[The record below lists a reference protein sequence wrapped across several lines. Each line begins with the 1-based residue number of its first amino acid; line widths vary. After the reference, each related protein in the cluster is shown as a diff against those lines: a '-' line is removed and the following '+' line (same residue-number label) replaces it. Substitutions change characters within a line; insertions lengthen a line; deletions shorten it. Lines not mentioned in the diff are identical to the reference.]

1 MPEDIRDTQGA
12 QMLGIG
18 LPLYSR
24 VRLGAFE
31 VTTLLAGTDIL
42 KEPQKIFGINVTASE
57 FAAASE
63 ANFIPNDRFR
73 RYFLPTLVNAGGELV
88 LFDTG
93 LPGDPPGVV
102 TALKAAG
109 YAPEQVD
116 TVVLTHM
123 HPDHIGGLMT
133 GGAPTFPNA
142 RYVAG
147 SVEYDHWSGLEAGN
161 RGGDLVR
168 QLVTP
173 LAAKMS
179 FVQEGSAVAPGIT
192 ATELFGH
199 TPGHMGFVLESEG
212 KRLVLA
218 GDFANHYVWS
228 LAYPDWQVSW
238 DMDKDAATRLRRR
251 VLDMAADERIPLIG
265 FHMPFPAIGYAER
278 RGDGYR
284 WVPAG
289 YQLTI

>member
-1 MPEDIRDTQGA
+1 MPEDSQDGKSA
-12 QMLGIG
+12 QMPGIG

-31 VTTLLAGTDIL
+31 ITTLLAGTDIL
-42 KEPQKIFGINVTASE
+42 KEPQKIFGTNVAAPE
-57 FAAASE
+57 FAAVSE
-63 ANFIPNDRFR
+63 ANFIPSDRFR
-73 RYFLPTLVNAGGELV
+73 RYFVPTLVNAGGKLV

-93 LPGDPPGVV
+93 LPGETPGVV
-102 TALKAAG
+102 TALRAAG
-109 YAPEQVD
+109 HAPEQVD
-116 TVVLTHM
+116 IVALTHM
-123 HPDHIGGLMT
+123 HYDHIGGLMT

-173 LAAKMS
+173 LADRLTL
-179 FVQEGSAVAPGIT
+179 VREGSTVLPGIT
-192 ATELFGH
+192 AIELFGH
-199 TPGHMGFVLESEG
+199 TPGHMGYVLESDS
-212 KRLVLA
+212 KRLVVA

-238 DMDKDAATRLRRR
+238 DADKDAAAGSRRR
-251 VLDMAADERIPLIG
+251 VLDMAADDSIPFTG

-278 RGDGYR
+278 RGDGFRY
-284 WVPAG
+284 VPAS
-289 YQLTI
+289 YQLTL